1 MDDYTTLSGDSFND
15 FIVSGNCQE
24 KLNSKDI
31 EGTIFSRICGKI
43 SSESS
48 RWRNSFF
55 SKVKL

>member
-24 KLNSKDI
+24 KLNSKDT

-48 RWRNSFF
+48 R
-55 SKVKL
+55 

>member
-1 MDDYTTLSGDSFND
+1 MDDYTGLLDDSFND
-15 FIVSGNCQE
+15 FIISGNCQE

-48 RWRNSFF
+48 R
-55 SKVKL
+55 